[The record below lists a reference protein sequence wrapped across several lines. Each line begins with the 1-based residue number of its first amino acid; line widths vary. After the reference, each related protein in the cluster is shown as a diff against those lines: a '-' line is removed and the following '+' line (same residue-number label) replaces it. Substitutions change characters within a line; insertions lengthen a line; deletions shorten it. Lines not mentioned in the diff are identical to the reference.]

1 MAASRQAGLAQFQ
14 ERSFDLTIVDYE
26 MGHRHGDGLAAEI
39 KTLDPNQPIA
49 LITAFAEALQAAGV
63 PLAGVDLV
71 ISKPFGLDALRL
83 AVTKLLTRLR
93 GFGHLQNVSHCK
105 SNQVF

>member
-1 MAASRQAGLAQFQ
+1 MAQFR
-14 ERSFDLTIVDYE
+14 EGSFDLTIVDYE

-71 ISKPFGLDALRL
+71 ISKPFGLDALRQ
-83 AVTKLLTRLR
+83 AVAALLT
-93 GFGHLQNVSHCK
+93 K
-105 SNQVF
+105 T

>member
-26 MGHRHGDGLAAEI
+26 MGRRHGDELAAEI

-49 LITAFAEALQAAGV
+49 LITAFAEALQVAGA
-63 PLAGVDLV
+63 PLPGVDLV
-71 ISKPFGLDALRL
+71 ISKPFGLETLRQ
-83 AVTKLLTRLR
+83 AVTKLLT
-93 GFGHLQNVSHCK
+93 K
-105 SNQVF
+105 T